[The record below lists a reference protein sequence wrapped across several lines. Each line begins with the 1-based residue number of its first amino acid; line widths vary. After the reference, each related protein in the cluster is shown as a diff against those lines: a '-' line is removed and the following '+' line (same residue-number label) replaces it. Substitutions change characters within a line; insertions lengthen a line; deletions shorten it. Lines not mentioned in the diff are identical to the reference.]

1 MKLYQINTKGNK
13 VLKLIGTGTETEA
26 ALKMLQ
32 IVKRAVS
39 MEKKQ
44 GHKYLRT
51 LGVSKAQ
58 PIHFESFNVSKL
70 QKLGTIRLGQFVD
83 NYSAE
88 TLEAIINDI
97 KSA

>member
-1 MKLYQINTKGNK
+1 MKLYQVNTKGQK
-13 VLKLIGTGTETEA
+13 VLKLIGNGTEAQA

-44 GHKYLRT
+44 GQKYLNV
-51 LGVSKAQ
+51 LGVSKNQA
-58 PIHFESFNVSKL
+58 IHFESFSVSKL

-97 KSA
+97 KNA

>member
-1 MKLYQINTKGNK
+1 MKLYQINTKGQK
-13 VLKLIGTGTETEA
+13 VLKLIGNGTETEA

-39 MEKKQ
+39 MEKKEGQ
-44 GHKYLRT
+44 KYLNV
-51 LGVSKAQ
+51 LGVSKNQA
-58 PIHFESFNVSKL
+58 IHFESFNVSKL